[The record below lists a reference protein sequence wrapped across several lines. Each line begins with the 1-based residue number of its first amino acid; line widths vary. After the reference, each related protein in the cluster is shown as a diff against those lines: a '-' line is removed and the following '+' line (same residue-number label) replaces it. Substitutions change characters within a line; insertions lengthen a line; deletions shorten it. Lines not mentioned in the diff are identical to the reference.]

1 MIRRRVAG
9 DLGIRTQALIDPK
22 GNKSDAVGMF
32 FDEDELV
39 CRISKLGQHLL
50 THASGRRKKHSTRAP
65 TTFSSVIPRFGVD
78 ESAYGEWRR

>member
-39 CRISKLGQHLL
+39 
-50 THASGRRKKHSTRAP
+50 
-65 TTFSSVIPRFGVD
+65 
-78 ESAYGEWRR
+78 